1 MLSQQGLRLR
11 LPGLDRTRE
20 LSAHQGREPSMKA
33 RGVDGPDGVGVAP
46 ELADVLGHG
55 LLDVAEGG
63 LGDGDGLR
71 VLGEVV
77 RVEEAP
83 EERGAGLA
91 EAELLLEGA
100 AAVVEVG
107 LGAFGELLGLGDL
120 RLQEREAV
128 QIHGGVDVVLGE
140 RVAAAH
146 EVLERGVVGLEKGS
160 DLGVDLVLGDVGWD
174 WGWEEAVDFLRKRR
188 TLHCYIGP
196 HHHPCP
202 DLLQTGDGAVE
213 IGERCVLGFLIH
225 GVLFVFFLLFQPYFG
240 FKHSFL

>member
-1 MLSQQGLRLR
+1 
-11 LPGLDRTRE
+11 
-20 LSAHQGREPSMKA
+20 MKA
-33 RGVDGPDGVGVAP
+33 RRVDGPDGVGVAP

-55 LLDVAEGG
+55 LLDVAKGG
-63 LGDGDGLR
+63 LGDGDGLG
-71 VLGEVV
+71 VLGDVV

-120 RLQEREAV
+120 GLQEREAV
-128 QIHGGVDVVLGE
+128 QIHGRVDVVFGK

-146 EVLERGVVGLEKGS
+146 EVLDRCVVRLEQRGE
-160 DLGVDLVLGDVGWD
+160 LGVDLVLGSVGCYF
-174 WGWEEAVDFLRKRR
+174 GWEETGLRRR
-188 TLHCYIGP
+188 RINNSRLFADSHRR
-196 HHHPCP
+196 P

-213 IGERCVLGFLIH
+213 VGQRGVLGILIH
-225 GVLFVFFLLFQPYFG
+225 WALFFFFF
-240 FKHSFL
+240 FNTFWRNICI